1 MVAKMT
7 NNKINKLVIIAALFL
22 AACNNPE
29 KAWELAEREDT
40 NQGYLEFLAKYP
52 DGDLADKARTRM
64 KELKL
69 ERAWERAQFR
79 DRVAN
84 YQRFLE
90 EYPTSPYAAAA
101 TARIYELNRDAA
113 WEAATDA
120 ETIPALENFLAV
132 YPDAP
137 QADEAQQ
144 LIAALTPPEPEP
156 PPVPLERDGNFRLQI
171 GAFRTAAAAETEV
184 RRLAGI
190 YEDRL
195 YGPIKIL
202 TPAEHD
208 GRWFLLR
215 TVPLN
220 RVEATDLCDYLQQA
234 GQSCMMVNR

>member
-1 MVAKMT
+1 MP
-7 NNKINKLVIIAALFL
+7 NNKINKLVIIAAL
-22 AACNNPE
+22 AVTACNSPE

-40 NQGYLEFLAKYP
+40 NQGYLEFLAKHP
-52 DGDLADKARTRM
+52 EGELADRARERM

-90 EYPTSPYAAAA
+90 EYPASAYAAAA

-120 ETIPALENFLAV
+120 ESIPALENFLAV

-137 QADEAQQ
+137 QAEEARE
-144 LIAALTPPEPEP
+144 LIVALTPPEPEP
-156 PPVPLERDGNFRLQI
+156 PPVPLEREGDFRLQI
-171 GAFRTAAAAETEV
+171 GAFRTAVAAETEV
-184 RRLAGI
+184 RRLAAL
-190 YEDRL
+190 YEKRL
-195 YGPIKIL
+195 FGPIKIL
-202 TPAEHD
+202 TPAETG

-215 TVPLN
+215 TVPLSKS
-220 RVEATDLCDYLQQA
+220 EATELCDYLQA
-234 GQSCMMVNR
+234 TGQSCLMVNR